1 LFLSLFLWILDL
13 SALLVLLLIFD
24 LIVFALITTD
34 EDLQRLGYKRGQL
47 ILGLKIMAVAVAGT
61 IIGLAIARRLTLFI
75 GLITVP
81 GVLLWDLIIFS
92 RAVVTVTKLNFRCA
106 RISRNCMP
114 CSKFLDFYCF
124 QDHS

>member
-1 LFLSLFLWILDL
+1 
-13 SALLVLLLIFD
+13 LVLLLIFD

-47 ILGLKIMAVAVAGT
+47 ILGLEIIAVAVAGT

-92 RAVVTVTKLNFRCA
+92 GTA
-106 RISRNCMP
+106 RR
-114 CSKFLDFYCF
+114 
-124 QDHS
+124 